1 MKTILLS
8 ILFLFFVSFDTEAKT
23 HKKNVLFNVMTQ
35 SGAPSKK
42 EMGKK
47 LKKKPGVMKV
57 KTNSKQGT
65 MLVTYNANV
74 TNIKSISDRFRESR
88 FLAFPVGEGCSRR
101 KRGGCLNNIPSE
113 MNMMR

>member
-8 ILFLFFVSFDTEAKT
+8 MLFLFFVSFDTEAKT
-23 HKKNVLFNVMTQ
+23 HKKNVLFNVMAQ

-47 LKKKPGVMKV
+47 LRSEPGVMRV
-57 KTNSKQGT
+57 KTNSRQGT

-74 TNIKSISDRFRESR
+74 TNIKSISDTFRENR
-88 FLAFPVGEGCSRR
+88 FLAFPVGENCSPRR
-101 KRGGCLNNIPSE
+101 RGGCLNNIPTE